1 MDEPSVFVEPKLP
14 YPTRRVP
21 AAWGSVEVYEI
32 PEQEKAAVLESL
44 YPFDP
49 VPKLKETMLDIHEE
63 KTFRV
68 LEFLVV
74 RDCGMNMLV
83 SPYYPI
89 SGGSV
94 IDWMPADTK
103 PGDCLQRKIRGGD
116 ESILTH
122 FFGFLKTSD

>member
-1 MDEPSVFVEPKLP
+1 MDETSVLIEPKLP
-14 YPTRRVP
+14 YPTRRIP

-32 PEQEKAAVLESL
+32 PEGEKAAVLESL

-68 LEFLVV
+68 SDFRVV
-74 RDCGMNMLV
+74 RDLGANLLV

-89 SGGSV
+89 SGGTV
-94 IDWMPADTK
+94 IDWMPAKTK
-103 PGDCLQRKIRGGD
+103 PGDCLQQKVRGQD

-122 FFGFLKTSD
+122 FFGFRKRRD